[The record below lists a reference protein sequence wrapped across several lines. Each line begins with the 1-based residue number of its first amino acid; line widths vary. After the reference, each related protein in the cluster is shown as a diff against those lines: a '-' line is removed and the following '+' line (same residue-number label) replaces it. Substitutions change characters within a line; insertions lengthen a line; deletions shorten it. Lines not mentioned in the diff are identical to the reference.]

1 MNVIRWIWKWFRGNR
16 REFDTTHQGFE
27 MIDTRFLEMEEGED
41 YLTIDGRTMYRSEL
55 RASRGSNGTM
65 VVPDGVA
72 NLIANGR
79 AFFVRY
85 DGVVFVE
92 R

>member
-1 MNVIRWIWKWFRGNR
+1 
-16 REFDTTHQGFE
+16 

-55 RASRGSNGTM
+55 RAHRGPNGAL
-65 VVPDGVA
+65 VIPDGVA
-72 NLIANGR
+72 HFITNGR